1 MFPISRRFTK
11 LIAMFLTTLMLMG
24 NPAIIIPASA
34 ATDSANST
42 QTTELPVLTLEK
54 PAVNEIP
61 VSQATFNSD
70 FSRLSTNQKAAQF
83 LNQLIPYYLQNG
95 KQQGPQWLRT
105 TDINFSVTE
114 NYKPIFSLET
124 IQPFS
129 QTINNS
135 ELLFW
140 QGRYSYQSDDGTTSN
155 LGIGWRKLSEDKTS
169 ILGFNAFYD
178 YGFKHN
184 LSRVGIGA
192 EYFNKLAEY
201 RTNFYFP
208 VSGDRQIDET
218 ISNDGILYTYIRAV
232 QGLDY
237 EVGST
242 LANAQWLGFYASG
255 FYYDNKHNDDER
267 GYKLRST
274 LQLSPRIS
282 MEMGY
287 TKSNLSSGDLYG
299 KIQYQLADKL
309 GPSLFGNSHKD
320 KKANDISYKL
330 LQKVQRENQIKTETF
345 NKFIPYVGSVSTTVT
360 NGSGQPIQGT
370 RLQAYQNGNPVGSAV
385 ITNAAGVGVI
395 SGLNVGTYTIRAT
408 YFNYSNDSSTVTIQ
422 KDQVVNAGISLPV
435 VGGNIVV
442 NVFDAQ
448 GSSINGA
455 TVTANVV
462 SEGIAQAEGNLFDR
476 VLGVK
481 TAFAAEA
488 VFTLSMTTGT
498 DGTAHFANLPPGN
511 YRFTVQANGQ
521 SMNSIPAT
529 VPTNG
534 GTSNV
539 NVVLPS
545 SDNTTGSAAITVSD
559 GSSPLSGAAVTVT
572 VNGTAQTVTT
582 NSTGLA
588 TFSDMPAGS
597 YTFSVSKEGYISNTG
612 TVAINSGVTA
622 AKTISLALP
631 NGNTSITVTDGTN
644 PINGATVSIM
654 VNGSVHT
661 LTTDNAGIAAF
672 TDLIAGSYTFTASK
686 EGYNTN
692 SGTATVTAGVSTT
705 ANISLTRQLSN
716 VTITITDGTNTVS
729 GATVTLNGTT
739 SGITDEVGQVLFAS
753 QPVGV
758 IGYTVA
764 ATGYDTKNGNITIVN
779 GTSSSETISLTRQT
793 GATTITVTN
802 GISPISGA
810 AVSISGLGDWTVT
823 TNELGQATFTNV
835 PTGTYIFTVTK
846 TGYSSN
852 YTIVEV
858 SHGSTTSGT
867 ITTARQSGNAVITV
881 SEGNTPIQGASVSV
895 TADGTEHTIITD
907 SVGRAQFNNLPTGS
921 YSFTVTKTGYDITT
935 CSATVVYSGLATA
948 SVSLVRQTG
957 GATIT
962 VNDGTTPLSGATISI
977 TVNGSVQTATTNGSG
992 QASFT
997 SLPIGSYTVT
1007 LSKEGYKTATTT
1019 LTIANGQITVD
1030 EVHLVKKLGDLLIGV
1045 RDASTNTNLPA
1056 VTANLTGNGVHV
1068 TSTTDDYGVLII
1080 PDLPDGTYSLTIS
1093 KSGYTSITVPVT
1105 VSNGERSFLSANM
1118 SPATGTITVIV
1129 YDTAYHTL
1137 PGLSVSTTINGTNVT
1152 IVTNSA
1158 GRAIFTNVP
1167 YGLYSI
1173 TVSDGALQ
1181 YPSQQVMVSSP
1192 QPNPLMAFTINY
1204 DV

>member
-1 MFPISRRFTK
+1 MFLISRRFAK
-11 LIAMFLTTLMLMG
+11 LTAMFLTTLMLIG
-24 NPAIIIPASA
+24 NPAAIISASA
-34 ATDSANST
+34 ATDSANSP
-42 QTTELPVLTLEK
+42 QTAELPALNLDK
-54 PAVNEIP
+54 PAGNELQ
-61 VSQATFNSD
+61 VTQAAFNSD

-95 KQQGPQWLRT
+95 KRQGPQWLRT

-114 NYKPIFSLET
+114 NYKPVFSLET

-129 QTINNS
+129 QTTKNS

-208 VSGDRQIDET
+208 VSGDRQIDEK

-309 GPSLFGNSHKD
+309 GPSLFRNSHKD
-320 KKANDISYKL
+320 KKTNDISYKL

-360 NGSGQPIQGT
+360 NGSGQPIQGV

-395 SGLNVGTYTIRAT
+395 SGLDVGTYTIRAT
-408 YFNYSNDSSTVTIQ
+408 YFNYSNDSSTVTVQ
-422 KDQVVNAGISLPV
+422 KDQMVNAAISLPV
-435 VGGNIVV
+435 VGGNLVV

-448 GSSINGA
+448 GGSVSGA

-462 SEGIAQAEGNLFDR
+462 SESSEHARAEGNLIDR
-476 VLGVK
+476 ILGVK

-545 SDNTTGSAAITVSD
+545 SNNTTGSAAITVTD

-572 VNGTAQTVTT
+572 VNNTAQTVTT
-582 NSTGLA
+582 NSIGLA

-597 YTFSVSKEGYISNTG
+597 YTFSVSKEGYINNTV
-612 TVAINSGVTA
+612 TVAINNGVTA
-622 AKTISLALP
+622 AGKIVLAKQTGTI
-631 NGNTSITVTDGTN
+631 
-644 PINGATVSIM
+644 
-654 VNGSVHT
+654 
-661 LTTDNAGIAAF
+661 
-672 TDLIAGSYTFTASK
+672 
-686 EGYNTN
+686 
-692 SGTATVTAGVSTT
+692 
-705 ANISLTRQLSN
+705 
-716 VTITITDGTNTVS
+716 TITITDGINTVS
-729 GATVTLNGTT
+729 GATVTLNETT
-739 SGITDEVGQVLFAS
+739 SETTDEMGQAIFAS
-753 QPVGV
+753 QPIGV
-758 IGYTVA
+758 SAYTVTA
-764 ATGYDTKNGNITIVN
+764 PGYDTKSGNITVN
-779 GTSSSETISLTRQT
+779 IAGSSETISLTRQT

-858 SHGSTTSGT
+858 SHGSTASGT
-867 ITTARQSGNAVITV
+867 ITTVRQSGNAVITV
-881 SEGNTPIQGASVSV
+881 SEGSTPIQGASVSV

-907 SVGRAQFNNLPTGS
+907 SAGRALFNNLPTGS

-935 CSATVVYSGLATA
+935 CNATVVSSGLAAA
-948 SVSLVRQTG
+948 SVSLTRQTG
-957 GATIT
+957 SATIT

-977 TVNGSVQTATTNGSG
+977 TVNGSVQTATTNESG

-1019 LTIANGQITVD
+1019 LTIANGQVTAG
-1030 EVHLVKKLGDLLIGV
+1030 EVHLVKKLGDLLVGV
-1045 RDASTNTNLPA
+1045 RDTSTNSNLPA
-1056 VTANLTGNGVHV
+1056 VTANLTGNGVNV
-1068 TSTTDDYGVLII
+1068 TGTTDDYGVVII
-1080 PDLPDGTYSLTIS
+1080 PDLPDGTYSLTLT
-1093 KSGYTSITVPVT
+1093 KSGYSSITVPVT
-1105 VSNGERSFLSANM
+1105 VTNGERSFLSASMN
-1118 SPATGTITVIV
+1118 PATGTITAIV

-1173 TVSDGALQ
+1173 TVSDGPLQ
-1181 YPSQQVMVSSP
+1181 YPSSQVMVSSL
-1192 QPNPLMAFTINY
+1192 QPNPLMALTIDY